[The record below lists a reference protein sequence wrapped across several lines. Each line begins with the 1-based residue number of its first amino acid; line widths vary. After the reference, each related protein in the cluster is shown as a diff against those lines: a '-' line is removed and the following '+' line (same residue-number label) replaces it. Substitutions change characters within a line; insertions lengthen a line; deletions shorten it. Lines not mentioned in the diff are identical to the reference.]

1 VFLWFYLLGVCKKD
15 SFLWFL
21 TYVLIN
27 VYFGRYRNKYI
38 CFLWVGKINY
48 FIKYSLFVDRLLEE

>member
-1 VFLWFYLLGVCKKD
+1 MF
-15 SFLWFL
+15 
-21 TYVLIN
+21 I
-27 VYFGRYRNKYI
+27 FGRYRNKDI